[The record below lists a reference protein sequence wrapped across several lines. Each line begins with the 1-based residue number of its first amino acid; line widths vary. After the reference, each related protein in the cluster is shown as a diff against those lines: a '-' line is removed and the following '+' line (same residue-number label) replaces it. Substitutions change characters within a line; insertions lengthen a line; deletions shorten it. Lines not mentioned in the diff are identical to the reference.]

1 MLSKTDI
8 EQARKRISGYL
19 NETPLLTS
27 VTLNKMCGASLYFK
41 CENFQKSGSF
51 KYRGVANALL
61 SLSEKDR
68 QKGVIT
74 HSSGNHGAALAAF
87 SSKLSLHCT
96 VVVPE
101 TTSEFKFSAI
111 QRYGAHIVKCGN
123 SLESRELAVKDLIE
137 QKDMTFIPPYD
148 HLDVISG
155 QGTLG
160 LEVMEELEAVEEIWL
175 PVGGGGLAGGNVLS
189 VGDSAQVV
197 GAEPLLASDAH
208 ESLRMGIRQ
217 PQMEPKTCADGLRTA
232 LGELNFEILSKY
244 SLPIHL
250 VDEAEIKDAQAILMS
265 CLKILV
271 EPSAAVA
278 FAALLKN
285 GPHHSQ
291 SKVICLVVSGGNVKS

>member
-1 MLSKTDI
+1 M
-8 EQARKRISGYL
+8 
-19 NETPLLTS
+19 
-27 VTLNKMCGASLYFK
+27 
-41 CENFQKSGSF
+41 
-51 KYRGVANALL
+51 ANAFL
-61 SLSEKDR
+61 SLGEKDR

-101 TTSEFKFSAI
+101 ATSEFKFSAI
-111 QRYGAHIVKCGN
+111 ERYGAHIVKCGN

-208 ESLRMGIRQ
+208 ESLRMGVRQ

-278 FAALLKN
+278 FAGLLKN
-285 GPHHSQ
+285 GPHHAQ
-291 SKVICLVVSGGNVKS
+291 SKVICLVVSGGNAKV

>member
-19 NETPLLTS
+19 NQTPLLTS
-27 VTLNKMCGASLYFK
+27 STLNKMCGASLYFK

-51 KYRGVANALL
+51 KYRGVANSLL

-101 TTSEFKFSAI
+101 ATSEFKFSAI
-111 QRYGAHIVKCGN
+111 ERYGAHIVKCGN
-123 SLESRELAVKDLIE
+123 SLASRELAVKDLIE

-244 SLPIHL
+244 SLPIYL

-265 CLKILV
+265 CLNILV

-278 FAALLKN
+278 FAGLLKN
-285 GPHHSQ
+285 GPHHAQ
-291 SKVICLVVSGGNVKS
+291 GKVICVVVSGGNAKV